1 MGCMYRDQGKVAEAK
16 AMLTHS
22 YSILQKALRSS
33 HPFTQVVVEQGAGI
47 LIVED
52 EGSGGGASGDICS

>member
-1 MGCMYRDQGKVAEAK
+1 VAEAK

-22 YSILQKALRSS
+22 YSILQKALRSR